1 MLYKTYYKSPLG
13 KLLLISDEESLKV
26 LEIEN
31 SRFYNNYETNE
42 ILENGNLEILN
53 KTKVWL
59 DKYFNAQK
67 PSIKDIPL
75 NPEGSE
81 FRQMVWKILCEIP
94 YGETITYG
102 DIAKKINEKTGK
114 KMGGQPVG
122 GAVGHNPIAIIIPCH
137 RVVGADGSLTG
148 YGGGMHNKIKL
159 LKLENANMKNLYD
172 PSKKSS
178 L

>member
-1 MLYKTYYKSPLG
+1 
-13 KLLLISDEESLKV
+13 
-26 LEIEN
+26 
-31 SRFYNNYETNE
+31 
-42 ILENGNLEILN
+42 
-53 KTKVWL
+53 
-59 DKYFNAQK
+59 
-67 PSIKDIPL
+67 
-75 NPEGSE
+75 
-81 FRQMVWKILCEIP
+81 MVWKILCEIP

-102 DIAKKINEKTGK
+102 DIAKKINKKTGK

-137 RVVGADGSLTG
+137 RVVGEDGSLTG

-172 PSKKSS
+172 PSKKLS